1 VDVVYSKSKTME
13 LKVKDH
19 GVIMA
24 EAARHLGVS
33 TSALS
38 KAMK

>member
-1 VDVVYSKSKTME
+1 
-13 LKVKDH
+13 VKED